1 MTKKIINDTFDTE
14 KMLSMI
20 TGDVWKQNTDE
31 EKKEVLRIF
40 EEYVTK
46 NYIKRFSKIKNP
58 DFEILV
64 EKKLSL
70 CYGKNSFKDR

>member
-31 EKKEVLRIF
+31 EKKKEVLRIF

-46 NYIKRFSKIKNP
+46 NYIKRFSKSRIQTLK
-58 DFEILV
+58 F
-64 EKKLSL
+64 
-70 CYGKNSFKDR
+70 

>member
-31 EKKEVLRIF
+31 EKEVLRIF

-46 NYIKRFSKIKNP
+46 NYIKRFSKIR
-58 DFEILV
+58 IRL
-64 EKKLSL
+64 
-70 CYGKNSFKDR
+70 